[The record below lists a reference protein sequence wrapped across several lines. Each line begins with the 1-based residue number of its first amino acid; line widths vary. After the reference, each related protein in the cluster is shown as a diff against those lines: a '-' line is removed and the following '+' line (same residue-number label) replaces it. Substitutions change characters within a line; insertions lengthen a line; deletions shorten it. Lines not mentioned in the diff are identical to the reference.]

1 MARVEATDLAAC
13 GLAAAAGAL
22 GYASDTGSMLLLLGV
37 ATAAGGFLRARLAL
51 GLSAAWCSAPI
62 LMVIGRSRASFVAG
76 VLCLAGAGVI
86 WLVRAFRTGPVVL
99 NDLPEEVLAAR
110 IVLAGVFLVLV
121 GMLARFAGTYSI

>member
-37 ATAAGGFLRARLAL
+37 ATAASGFLRARMAL
-51 GLSAAWCSAPI
+51 GLSAVVVAPI
-62 LMVIGRSRASFVAG
+62 LVVIGRTRASFVAG
-76 VLCLAGAGVI
+76 VLCLAAAGVI
-86 WLVRAFRTGPVVL
+86 WLVLAFRSGPLVL

-121 GMLARFAGTYSI
+121 GILARFAGTYSI